1 MDNLDFINT
10 FRAVLAS
17 RTPFTGWCTLKM
29 LAYFSRSALEI
40 GSDAAADDVVV
51 INGVLVFDTIGL
63 GATAP
68 SNWGKGTTN

>member
-1 MDNLDFINT
+1 
-10 FRAVLAS
+10 
-17 RTPFTGWCTLKM
+17 M

-51 INGVLVFDTIGL
+51 VINGVLVFDTIGL

-68 SNWGKGTTN
+68 SN